1 MQNLRLMPA
10 LATKA
15 QFLQGDGNKEPPEML
30 FATAFNFDP
39 SSVQWWSPF
48 VSTFCGEDRHNLEV
62 VPPHNSS
69 KCRRFAPTISSERS
83 LHALPHLS
91 QFFLHFKFQDLNKN
105 TLLL

>member
-1 MQNLRLMPA
+1 MQDLRLMPA

-30 FATAFNFDP
+30 FATP
-39 SSVQWWSPF
+39 STLIRV
-48 VSTFCGEDRHNLEV
+48 VSSGVALFQLFAEKTWHNLEV
-62 VPPHNSS
+62 VPPRNSS

-91 QFFLHFKFQDLNKN
+91 QFFYILNFKI
-105 TLLL
+105 